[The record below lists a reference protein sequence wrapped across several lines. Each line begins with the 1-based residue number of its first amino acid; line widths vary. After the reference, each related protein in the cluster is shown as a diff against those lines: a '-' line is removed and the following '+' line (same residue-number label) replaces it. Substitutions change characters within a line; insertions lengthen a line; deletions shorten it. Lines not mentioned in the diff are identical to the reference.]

1 MLNLQCK
8 IEIRSK
14 STQKTVTFDYANS
27 IEVKTS
33 CLIKSKKSRLSH
45 PNGININLL
54 IFFLFPLFCIKIF
67 VFLQRDSD
75 VNRAKPLEGGVDV
88 FGVTFFYALE

>member
-33 CLIKSKKSRLSH
+33 CEVRLS
-45 PNGININLL
+45 
-54 IFFLFPLFCIKIF
+54 
-67 VFLQRDSD
+67 
-75 VNRAKPLEGGVDV
+75 
-88 FGVTFFYALE
+88 